1 MQSDFQPGGDAAQQ
15 PASAPQ
21 TPAAQAQVAQ
31 PEEKPQPAPKA
42 HLWVKAMVVLCALS
56 LLAALPVIL
65 RTTHAR
71 NSKIKGE
78 DIGEVAA
85 MISKKEGIGWVTLR
99 GVIMESDSSSPFE
112 RGASQAARKIRS
124 LGNSSEVKAIVLDIN
139 SPGGSVGAVQEIYDT
154 IRQVRAEKKKPVIA
168 LFRDVSASGGYYI
181 GSACDKI
188 IAEPGTLT
196 GSIGVILSVMNVEGL
211 LTKIGVKMD
220 PVKSGKFKDIASP
233 YRQMSPEERKL
244 LQDMIDDSFAQFV
257 TAVAT
262 GRNMPEE
269 KVREIA
275 DGRVFTGRQAKELNL
290 VDKLGGTTVAIKTA
304 AEMGGLGD
312 NPRIIR
318 DTISLGEVLSALESR
333 FSGGGLMG
341 LEKAGIFA
349 TPKLAYLWTM

>member
-1 MQSDFQPGGDAAQQ
+1 MQPDFQQGGEEA
-15 PASAPQ
+15 PKPETAPQ
-21 TPAAQAQVAQ
+21 TPAPQTA
-31 PEEKPQPAPKA
+31 PEEKTAKPSGGV
-42 HLWVKAMVVLCALS
+42 HLWVKMMTVLCALS
-56 LLAALPVIL
+56 LLAAIPVIL
-65 RTTHAR
+65 RSNHVRAA
-71 NSKIKGE
+71 KIKSE
-78 DIGEVAA
+78 DLSEVAG
-85 MISKKEGIGWVTLR
+85 MIGKKEGIGWVTLR

-124 LGNSSEVKAIVLDIN
+124 LGANNEVKAIVLDIN

-154 IRQVRAEKKKPVIA
+154 IRQGRAEKKKPVIA

-188 IAEPGTLT
+188 IAQPGTLT
-196 GSIGVILSVMNVEGL
+196 GSIGVILSVANIEGL

-262 GRNMPEE
+262 GRNIPED

-304 AEMGGLGD
+304 AEMAGLGD

-318 DTISLGEVLSALESR
+318 DTVSLGEVLSALESR
-333 FSGGGLMG
+333 FGGGMLG
-341 LEKAGIFA
+341 LEKAGVFA